1 MKIIIAILISLIT
14 STAFAQQM
22 MITESVGNIAVKKDS
37 RLDVLA
43 AKQAEINKKAVFLNT
58 THANGFRIQVINSS
72 NRDEA
77 NTVKAE
83 MLRRFPE
90 QKTYLL
96 YKAPNFKVRVGNF
109 LSQREAEPIRK
120 MIAALYPTRSIY
132 LIAERVEFRP
142 IDEESFDIE

>member
-1 MKIIIAILISLIT
+1 MKITIAILISLT
-14 STAFAQQM
+14 TTTAFTQQM
-22 MITESVGNIAVKKDS
+22 MATDSVGSISVRKDI

-43 AKQAEINKKAVFLNT
+43 AKQAEINKKAVLMNI
-58 THANGFRIQVINSS
+58 THANGYRIQVINSS

-77 NTVKAE
+77 NAIKAE

-109 LSQREAEPIRK
+109 LTQREAEPTRK
-120 MIAALYPTRSIY
+120 MIAALYPNRSIY
-132 LIAERVEFRP
+132 LIADRVEFRP

>member
-43 AKQAEINKKAVFLNT
+43 AKQAEINKKAVFLNI

-72 NRDEA
+72 NRDEDA
-77 NTVKAE
+77 
-83 MLRRFPE
+83 
-90 QKTYLL
+90 
-96 YKAPNFKVRVGNF
+96 
-109 LSQREAEPIRK
+109 
-120 MIAALYPTRSIY
+120 
-132 LIAERVEFRP
+132 
-142 IDEESFDIE
+142 

>member
-1 MKIIIAILISLIT
+1 MKIVIALLLSIVSVAGF
-14 STAFAQQM
+14 SQQM
-22 MITESVGNIAVKKDS
+22 MVTDSIGSVTVRKDI
-37 RLDVLA
+37 RLDILA
-43 AKQAEINKKAVFLNT
+43 EKQAEINRKAVMMNV
-58 THANGFRIQVINSS
+58 THASGYRIQVINTSS
-72 NRDEA
+72 RDDA
-77 NTVKAE
+77 NAVKAE

-109 LSQREAEPIRK
+109 LTQREAEPTRK
-120 MIAALYPTRSIY
+120 MIAALYPNRSIY

>member
-43 AKQAEINKKAVFLNT
+43 AKQAEINKKAVFLNI

-109 LSQREAEPIRK
+109 LTQREAEPIRK

>member
-1 MKIIIAILISLIT
+1 MKIILAILVYLSAT
-14 STAFAQQM
+14 SAFAQQM
-22 MITESVGNIAVKKDS
+22 MITDSVGSITVRKDI

-43 AKQAEINKKAVFLNT
+43 SKQSEINKKAVLMNI
-58 THANGFRIQVINSS
+58 THASGYRIQVINSP

-96 YKAPNFKVRVGNF
+96 YKSPNFKVRVGNF
-109 LSQREAEPIRK
+109 LTQREAEPIRK
-120 MIAALYPTRSIY
+120 MIAALYPNRSIY
-132 LIAERVEFRP
+132 LIADRVEFRP

>member
-14 STAFAQQM
+14 STAFTQQM
-22 MITESVGNIAVKKDS
+22 MITDSVGNIAIRKDI

-43 AKQAEINKKAVFLNT
+43 AKQAEINKKAVFLNI

-77 NTVKAE
+77 NTIKAE

-109 LSQREAEPIRK
+109 LTQREAESTRK
-120 MIAALYPTRSIY
+120 MIAALYPNRSIY
-132 LIAERVEFRP
+132 LIADRVEFRP

>member
-1 MKIIIAILISLIT
+1 MKIIIVILISLIT
-14 STAFAQQM
+14 STAFTQQM
-22 MITESVGNIAVKKDS
+22 MITDSVGNIAVRKDI

-43 AKQAEINKKAVFLNT
+43 AKQAEINKKAVFLNI
-58 THANGFRIQVINSS
+58 THANGYRIQVINSS

-77 NTVKAE
+77 NSIKAE

-109 LSQREAEPIRK
+109 LTQREAEPIRK
-120 MIAALYPTRSIY
+120 MIAALYPGRSIY

>member
-1 MKIIIAILISLIT
+1 MKIIITILISVIT
-14 STAFAQQM
+14 TTAFAQQM
-22 MITESVGNIAVKKDS
+22 MISESVGNISIKKDI

-43 AKQAEINKKAVFLNT
+43 AKQAEINKKAAFMNI

-77 NTVKAE
+77 NAIKAE

-96 YKAPNFKVRVGNF
+96 YKSPNFKVRVGNF
-109 LSQREAEPIRK
+109 LTQREAEPIRK
-120 MIAALYPTRSIY
+120 MIAALYPGRSIY

-142 IDEESFDIE
+142 TDEDSFDIE

>member
-1 MKIIIAILISLIT
+1 MKIIIVILISLIT
-14 STAFAQQM
+14 STAFTQQM
-22 MITESVGNIAVKKDS
+22 MITDSVGNIAVRKDI

-58 THANGFRIQVINSS
+58 THANGYRIQVINSS

-109 LSQREAEPIRK
+109 LTQREAEPIRK
-120 MIAALYPTRSIY
+120 MIAALYPGRSIY

>member
-22 MITESVGNIAVKKDS
+22 MITETVGNIAVKKDS

-77 NTVKAE
+77 NTIKAE

>member
-37 RLDVLA
+37 RLDVLS

-58 THANGFRIQVINSS
+58 THANGFRILVINSS

-77 NTVKAE
+77 NTIKDE

-96 YKAPNFKVRVGNF
+96 Y
-109 LSQREAEPIRK
+109 
-120 MIAALYPTRSIY
+120 
-132 LIAERVEFRP
+132 
-142 IDEESFDIE
+142 

>member
-109 LSQREAEPIRK
+109 LTQREAEPIRK

>member
-14 STAFAQQM
+14 TTAFAQQM